1 MDATRT
7 EARQLAEE
15 GLIEICQKGKA
26 VDPRTFR
33 GIVRLKLLG
42 SKMQEGTQ
50 VALSKVKEELNG
62 ASVADNLSQE
72 RKVKAT
78 SKRSTDG
85 DEKIAKNTKK

>member
-50 VALSKVKEELNG
+50 VALS
-62 ASVADNLSQE
+62 QE

>member
-50 VALSKVKEELNG
+50 VALSKVKEELN
-62 ASVADNLSQE
+62 ASRRHARCGRWTPTHETFN
-72 RKVKAT
+72 R
-78 SKRSTDG
+78 RR
-85 DEKIAKNTKK
+85 